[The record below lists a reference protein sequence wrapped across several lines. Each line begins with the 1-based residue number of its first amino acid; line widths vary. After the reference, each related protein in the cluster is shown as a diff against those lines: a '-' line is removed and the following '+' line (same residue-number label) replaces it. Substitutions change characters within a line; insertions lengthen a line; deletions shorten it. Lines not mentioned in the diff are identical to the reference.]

1 MEKNRTQREQ
11 RPNGRVS
18 WHRGREKGSVRVNQQ
33 TNMIQMQR
41 TVEQG
46 RAIEKKM
53 EK

>member
-1 MEKNRTQREQ
+1 MGEYLGTEGER
-11 RPNGRVS
+11 
-18 WHRGREKGSVRVNQQ
+18 KGVNQQ